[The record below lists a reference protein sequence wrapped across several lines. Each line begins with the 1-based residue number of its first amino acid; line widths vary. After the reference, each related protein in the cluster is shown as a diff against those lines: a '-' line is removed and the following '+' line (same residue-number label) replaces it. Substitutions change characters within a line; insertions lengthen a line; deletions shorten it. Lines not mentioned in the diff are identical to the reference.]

1 MSGVTSSLV
10 SCDKLHHYSYTLVTF
25 CRILIFWL
33 HCRAKEASLATDWVP
48 YLDLP
53 LHCICN
59 IIATLLSHLLDIPGI
74 LIALCNNWSKF
85 GSRWVQRPVI
95 CPLGTPGESERRDQ
109 TRAMNGKC
117 PGEGGAWE
125 SRAHWIRL
133 TSWLRQAITTCS
145 AHLSGVIVPN
155 IGLAYVLCAVRTFMK
170 SYFWFLCPMCQRI
183 MFCFSDLCKTFLMNP
198 GVKSRSNK
206 YQISRLNSKQ

>member
-59 IIATLLSHLLDIPGI
+59 IATLLTHLLDIPGI

-95 CPLGTPGESERRDQ
+95 CPLGTPGESEAGSDPSNEWEMSGRGRSLGELSSLDQ
-109 TRAMNGKC
+109 AYIM
-117 PGEGGAWE
+117 
-125 SRAHWIRL
+125 
-133 TSWLRQAITTCS
+133 ITTSHYDLLCTPIWGHS
-145 AHLSGVIVPN
+145 SQHR
-155 IGLAYVLCAVRTFMK
+155 IGLCFMCREDFHEILLLILVADVSKDNVLF
-170 SYFWFLCPMCQRI
+170 F
-183 MFCFSDLCKTFLMNP
+183 
-198 GVKSRSNK
+198 RS
-206 YQISRLNSKQ
+206 L